1 MRLLRFDGEVVVE
14 SLGEIANNDVAT
26 VGVDSVE
33 HTVEGFML
41 QVVDTSEVLTVEV
54 VVDRVEEHTVA
65 PFEREGRTSPF

>member
-14 SLGEIANNDVAT
+14 SLGEITNNDVAT